1 MDKEQGANMSENSKP
16 GAGEVVYVVSAG
28 IDIGSPVAAALA
40 SGGARVAWI
49 NDFAGAGD
57 VDLPAGVVNVAAR
70 FDSRASVEAAF
81 AAANAVVGPAS
92 QVVLSVM
99 PEVGVQPRDIV
110 DVSDAEWFAACGQT
124 MKSTLYTL
132 QAAHGQM
139 TQPGSPGG
147 GSVVVIGGSFSLA
160 GAAQLIPF
168 STAIEG
174 QRGLVKSTARQWG
187 KTGITVNWIAAAAK
201 GLSDRFADV
210 KLPFKADSVP
220 VAFGRTLDLAREIVP
235 VVAFLGSP
243 AGRAMTGATLL
254 LDGGEWMV
262 P

>member
-1 MDKEQGANMSENSKP
+1 MVANDS
-16 GAGEVVYVVSAG
+16 AGTTARVIYVVGSG
-28 IDIGSPVAAALA
+28 VDIGSPVAAALA

-49 NDFAGAGD
+49 NDVDGAPA
-57 VDLPAGVVNVAAR
+57 VALPAGVVSVPAR
-70 FDSRASVEAAF
+70 FDSRAAVAAAF
-81 AAANAVVGPAS
+81 AAAQEALGPPQ

-99 PEVGVQPRDIV
+99 PEAGVQPQDIV
-110 DVSDAEWFAACGQT
+110 ATSDAQWRAVCGQT
-124 MKSTLYTL
+124 MKATLYVL
-132 QAAHGQM
+132 QAAHGQF
-139 TQPGSPGG
+139 TAASGG

-160 GAAQLIPF
+160 GAAQLIPL

-187 KTGITVNWIAAAAK
+187 KSGITVNWIAAAAK
-201 GLSDRFADV
+201 GLSERFADV
-210 KLPFKADSVP
+210 KLPFKGDSVP

-235 VVAFLGSP
+235 VVEFLGSP
-243 AGRAMTGATLL
+243 AGRVMTGATLL

>member
-1 MDKEQGANMSENSKP
+1 MRANNDPGTKP
-16 GAGEVVYVVSAG
+16 RVVYVVGAG
-28 IDIGSPVAAALA
+28 IDIGAPMAAALA

-49 NDFAGAGD
+49 NDRGGEPSIA
-57 VDLPAGVVNVAAR
+57 LPAEVVKVAAR

-81 AAANAVVGPAS
+81 AAAAEALGPPG

-99 PEVGVQPRDIV
+99 PEAGVQPRDIV
-110 DVSDAEWFAACGQT
+110 ATSDAQWRTACGQT
-124 MKSTLYTL
+124 MKTTLYVL
-132 QAAHGQM
+132 QAAHGQF
-139 TQPGSPGG
+139 TAASGG

-160 GAAQLIPF
+160 GASQLIPL

-174 QRGLVKSTARQWG
+174 QRGLVKSAARQWG

-201 GLSDRFADV
+201 GLSERFADV
-210 KLPFKADSVP
+210 KLPFKGDSVP

-235 VVAFLGSP
+235 VVEFLGGP
-243 AGRAMTGATLL
+243 AGRVMTGATLL

>member
-1 MDKEQGANMSENSKP
+1 MSH
-16 GAGEVVYVVSAG
+16 GRTIYVVGSG
-28 IDIGSPVAAALA
+28 VDIGSPVAVALA
-40 SGGARVAWI
+40 AGGARVAWI
-49 NDFAGAGD
+49 NDLDGAPTAE
-57 VDLPAGVVNVAAR
+57 LPAGVVSVAAR
-70 FDSRASVEAAF
+70 FDSRAAVANAF
-81 AAANAVVGPAS
+81 AAAQEALGPPQ

-99 PEVGVQPRDIV
+99 PEAGVQPRDIV
-110 DVSDAEWFAACGQT
+110 ATSDAQWRTACGQT
-124 MKSTLYTL
+124 MKATLYVL
-132 QAAHGQM
+132 QAAHGQFAAAA
-139 TQPGSPGG
+139 GG

-187 KTGITVNWIAAAAK
+187 KSGVTVNWIAAAAK
-201 GLSDRFADV
+201 GLSERFADV
-210 KLPFKADSVP
+210 KLPFKGDSVP

-235 VVAFLGSP
+235 VVEFLGSP
-243 AGRAMTGATLL
+243 AGRVMTGATLL

>member
-1 MDKEQGANMSENSKP
+1 MNS
-16 GAGEVVYVVSAG
+16 GRTIYVVGSG
-28 IDIGSPVAAALA
+28 IDIGAPIAAALA
-40 SGGARVAWI
+40 SGGAKVAWI
-49 NDFAGAGD
+49 TDAAGPPSVD
-57 VDLPAGVVNVAAR
+57 VPASVVKIAAR
-70 FDSRASVEAAF
+70 FDSRGALSDAF
-81 AAANAVVGPAS
+81 AAAAQAIGPAQ

-99 PEVGVQPRDIV
+99 PEAGVRPRDIV
-110 DVSDAEWFAACGQT
+110 AVSDADWADVCGQT
-124 MKSTLYTL
+124 MKATLYTL

-139 TQPGSPGG
+139 AQVG

-187 KTGITVNWIAAAAK
+187 KSGITVNWIAAAAK
-201 GLSDRFADV
+201 GLSERFADV
-210 KLPFKADSVP
+210 KLPFKGDSVP

-235 VVAFLGSP
+235 VVEFLGGP
-243 AGRAMTGATLL
+243 AGRVMTGATLL

>member
-1 MDKEQGANMSENSKP
+1 MTKDNGSRDA
-16 GAGEVVYVVSAG
+16 ARVIYVVGSG
-28 IDIGSPVAAALA
+28 VDIGSPVATALA

-49 NDFAGAGD
+49 NDLDHVPTGG
-57 VDLPAGVVNVAAR
+57 LPAGVVSITAR
-70 FDSRASVEAAF
+70 FASREAVAAAF
-81 AAANAVVGPAS
+81 ASAQAAVGPPE

-99 PEVGVQPRDIV
+99 PEAGVQPGDIV
-110 DVSDAEWFAACGQT
+110 AASDTQWRDACGQT
-124 MKSTLYTL
+124 MKATLYVL
-132 QAAHGQM
+132 QAAHGQFAAR
-139 TQPGSPGG
+139 PGG

-174 QRGLVKSTARQWG
+174 QRGLVKSAARQWG
-187 KTGITVNWIAAAAK
+187 KAGITVNWIAAAAK

-210 KLPFKADSVP
+210 KLPFKGDSVP

-235 VVAFLGSP
+235 VVEFLGGP
-243 AGRAMTGATLL
+243 AGRVMTGATLL